1 MRIQI
6 IVFTIM
12 LTFAFFEI
20 GCKRNKFT
28 PPKDGIVTKEM
39 ARRYVTVSV
48 ALTKIAEEQ
57 ALKLAELRKKHGI
70 SSTMAELSDSE
81 YVAKYP
87 GVVAT
92 WDSLRAEWDRKQD
105 SVYKEFGM
113 PEEEWDWIAGA
124 IISYDNREIRGFII
138 EEFERVK
145 KEADSLQRLPKDSN

>member
-1 MRIQI
+1 MRIRF
-6 IVFTIM
+6 FTFIFI
-12 LTFAFFEI
+12 LTMIFLMT
-20 GCKRNKFT
+20 GCKKGKFK

-39 ARRYVTVSV
+39 AERYVTVSV
-48 ALTKIAEEQ
+48 ALTKIAEDQ

-87 GVVAT
+87 GVVAA

-124 IISYDNREIRGFII
+124 IISYENKEIRGFII

-145 KEADSLQRLPKDSN
+145 KETDSLQQLPKDSN